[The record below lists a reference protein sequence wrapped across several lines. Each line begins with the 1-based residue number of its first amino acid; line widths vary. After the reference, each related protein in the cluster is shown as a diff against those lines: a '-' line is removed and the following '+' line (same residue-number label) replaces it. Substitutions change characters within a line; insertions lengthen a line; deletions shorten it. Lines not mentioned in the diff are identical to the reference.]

1 VPFHTLSKTPPFYQ
15 PAAKKWQAGGRRP
28 RRPAAELFPSIIKKR
43 QRFGK
48 SKSSSLFPP
57 FSVILTPCRKGSER
71 MKRDTGFW
79 FGMGAGLTAGV
90 ALGVLLPCGG
100 RSMRTQVGKQ
110 IQRLGVAVDHTV
122 DGMISRMR

>member
-1 VPFHTLSKTPPFYQ
+1 
-15 PAAKKWQAGGRRP
+15 
-28 RRPAAELFPSIIKKR
+28 
-43 QRFGK
+43 
-48 SKSSSLFPP
+48 
-57 FSVILTPCRKGSER
+57 

-110 IQRLGVAVDHTV
+110 IQRLCVAVDHTV